1 MYGIVCHINNSTC
14 IIDCRQFVHQKS
26 YLSISSLISLIT
38 IIVKKALRRVSSY
51 SDYVSLNRGW
61 ANYSFI
67 QHNPTLPITVQ
78 GQLGYS
84 LPPTLT
90 WNMLLYFKATDKVLL
105 AINAI
110 APSFSTPPFG
120 LAVFAES
127 AKFIF
132 PRFAN
137 SQLSFHAL

>member
-1 MYGIVCHINNSTC
+1 MHY
-14 IIDCRQFVHQKS
+14 RQFVHQKS
-26 YLSISSLISLIT
+26 YISVSSLISLIT
-38 IIVKKALRRVSSY
+38 IIVKKALRRVSY
-51 SDYVSLNRGW
+51 SDYVNLNRGW

-67 QHNPTLPITVQ
+67 QHKPTLPITVQ
-78 GQLGYS
+78 GPLGYS
-84 LPPTLT
+84 LSPTLT

-105 AINAI
+105 ALNAI
-110 APSFSTPPFG
+110 APSFSAPPFG

-132 PRFAN
+132 PRLAN